1 MVSRSQSLLIQTSLL
16 FTLSVFAADEPS
28 KKSGGSTVPSTVVK
42 KKFYRDDPLWAEP
55 TPREVKN
62 VKGLSIDNL
71 YDFVEQSF
79 VVPHV
84 EKHVERSRQ
93 DAALNCNTLGEV
105 PDSEWYTNRHA
116 LHPMSI
122 DELVRGSGNSNP
134 PETDGKWKVISAKN
148 DGVTPGVVI
157 EDNHRNRYLLKFDP
171 PDYPEL
177 ASAPDVIG
185 SKFYYA
191 LGYNTPENYIVYF
204 RPDQLVLTEASSWK
218 DSLGKKHLLK
228 QSLINEWL
236 SAQHK
241 DEQGR
246 YRALA
251 SRWIAGKPLG
261 PFAFEG
267 TRSDD
272 PNDIVPHERR
282 RELRGMDVIAAWLND
297 TDAKSINTLDSLVE
311 ENGREYIKHFRIDW
325 GASLGSDSL
334 RPKDVRRG
342 HDYFVDPKPTLFQ
355 AATFGVYVPKWMRI
369 RHPYIKG
376 VGTFDAESF
385 DAANWK
391 SNYPNTAF
399 LLMDDDDA
407 FWAAKKVMAF
417 SDADIRAIVETGRYS
432 DPEATAWVTETLIK
446 RRDKIGKAWLSR
458 GLALDNFRVADG
470 RLVFVDLAEK
480 YKVSGP
486 RQVTIRWSEF
496 DNGNNQRS
504 PIETNGEGASIPA
517 RAGQKTG
524 FLAASIK
531 AAQDGKAA
539 QEGSNTKAPEVTVY
553 LRGAGGV
560 WSVVGIDRNY
570 GN

>member
-16 FTLSVFAADEPS
+16 FTLSLSGADEPA
-28 KKSGGSTVPSTVVK
+28 KKSGGSTVPSLVAT
-42 KKFYRDDPLWAEP
+42 KKFFSDDPLWAEP

-62 VKGLSIDNL
+62 VTGISIDNL

-93 DAALNCNTLGEV
+93 DVALNCNTLGEV

-122 DELVRGSGNSNP
+122 EDLVRGSGNSNP
-134 PETDGKWKVISAKN
+134 PEADGKWMVISAKN

-157 EDNHRNRYLLKFDP
+157 EDDHRNRYLLKFDP

-218 DSLGKKHLLK
+218 DSLGKKHILK

-236 SAQHK
+236 AAQHK

-251 SRWIAGKPLG
+251 SRWIVGKPLG
-261 PFAFEG
+261 PFTFEG

-272 PNDIVPHERR
+272 PNDVVPHERR
-282 RELRGMDVIAAWLND
+282 RELRGMDVIASWLND

-311 ENGREYIKHFRIDW
+311 ENGRRYIKHFRIDW

-334 RPKDVRRG
+334 KPKDVRRG

-355 AATFGVYVPKWMRI
+355 TATFGFYVPKWMRI

-407 FWAAKKVMAF
+407 FWAAKKIMAF

-432 DPEATAWVTETLIK
+432 DPEATAWVTDTLIK
-446 RRDKIGKAWLSR
+446 RRDKIGRTWLSR

-470 RLVFVDLAEK
+470 RLVFDDLAEK
-480 YKVSGP
+480 YKVTGP

-496 DNGNNQRS
+496 DNGNNQRR
-504 PIETNGEGASIPA
+504 PIETNGEGASVPTA
-517 RAGQKTG
+517 AGEKTG
-524 FLAASIK
+524 FLAAAIK
-531 AAQDGKAA
+531 ASPNGNNAK
-539 QEGSNTKAPEVTVY
+539 SPEVTVY
-553 LRGAGGV
+553 LRGSGGM

>member
-16 FTLSVFAADEPS
+16 FTLSVSAADEPS
-28 KKSGGSTVPSTVVK
+28 KKSGGSTVPSTVAK

-55 TPREVKN
+55 IPREVKN
-62 VKGLSIDNL
+62 LKGISIDNL

-134 PETDGKWKVISAKN
+134 PQADGKWKVISAKN

-157 EDNHRNRYLLKFDP
+157 EDDHRNRYLLKFDP

-334 RPKDVRRG
+334 KPKDVRRG

-355 AATFGVYVPKWMRI
+355 TATFGFYVPKWMRI

-417 SDADIRAIVETGRYS
+417 SDLDIRAIVETGRYS
-432 DPEATAWVTETLIK
+432 DPEATAWVTDTLIK

-458 GLALDNFRVADG
+458 GLALDNFGVADG
-470 RLVFVDLAEK
+470 RLVFDDLAEK
-480 YKVSGP
+480 YKVTGP

-496 DNGNNQRS
+496 DNGNNQRR
-504 PIETNGEGASIPA
+504 PVETNGEGSTVPTA
-517 RAGQKTG
+517 AGEKTG

-531 AAQDGKAA
+531 AAP
-539 QEGSNTKAPEVTVY
+539 EGSNTKAPEVTVY